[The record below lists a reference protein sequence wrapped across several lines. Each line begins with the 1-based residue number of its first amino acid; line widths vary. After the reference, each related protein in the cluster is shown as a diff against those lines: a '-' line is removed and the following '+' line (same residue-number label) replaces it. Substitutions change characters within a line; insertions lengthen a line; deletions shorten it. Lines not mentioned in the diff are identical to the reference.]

1 MELTKLQRIG
11 ISHLMLEIKKHNP
24 FLNNG
29 RLIFVNNRNGE
40 FTNMFIRENKTNF
53 EFMITLS
60 KEELINDNIQYEYLY
75 DSLNDFFRIIA
86 VEEKTKINGIC

>member
-11 ISHLMLEIKKHNP
+11 ISHLMKEIKKHNS

-53 EFMITLS
+53 EFMMTLS
-60 KEELINDNIQYEYLY
+60 KEELIDDEIQYEYLY

-86 VEEKTKINGIC
+86 VEERTKIDGIC